1 MSLSDRNNPYN
12 FNDFLEWRRNV
23 DYYRDDLFIQKVIRH
38 YTGGEF
44 EKVDAEARAVSKKVS
59 FRWRDLSERIAQ
71 PEKRP
76 YMMHYDGHHN
86 RIDRIVRPAEIETL
100 EKEVFSEAVFSDKTS
115 PWVKLI
121 KMYLIYQNGEACIA
135 CPLVCTEGLVM
146 LLEKYAESE
155 DTKRILRHC
164 KEGID
169 GNYGIG
175 AQYLSEIQGGSDVP
189 ANLLEAVE
197 EDGVWKLYGT
207 KFFCSATHADYA
219 VITAK
224 PAGSEKVALFVVPSW
239 LPGNKEKEA
248 RNGFTIDRIKWKLGT
263 SELTTGELT
272 FNGAVAY
279 PVGPLDRGVANVVGI
294 VLTYSRLTVGL
305 SAAASMTRAVREA
318 KKYAEFRDAFG
329 TKIDHFPLLYENIS
343 RLEGV
348 AERTTAAAFRLYHDF
363 LSLEGGLKP
372 GLVTDEPEGLRKKR
386 FDVRE
391 LIMLQKITTAWDST
405 DVIHEAMSIFG
416 GHGVMEDFSSLP
428 RLYRDSAVN
437 ELWEGP
443 KNVLLAQLY
452 RDMKRV
458 MDWYSP
464 AEFVRNLLKG
474 SDQAIVEKL
483 AKEITELLNYP
494 DIYNMNP
501 ETVKAWRRW
510 DLFCAELFHAYQDLA
525 LIEVEEG
532 VRRIKAKSKIRQE
545 DLAPLKIEEVV

>member
-1 MSLSDRNNPYN
+1 MSLPDRNNPYN

-23 DYYRDDLFIQKVIRH
+23 DYYRDDVFIQKAVRR
-38 YTGGEF
+38 YAGGDF
-44 EKVDAEARAVSKKVS
+44 ENVDAEARSVSKKAS
-59 FRWRDLSERIAQ
+59 FRWRDLSESIAQ

-76 YMMHYDGHHN
+76 YMTHYDGHHN
-86 RIDRIVRPAEIETL
+86 RIDRIVRPGETEIL
-100 EKEVFSEAVFSDKTS
+100 EREVFSEALFSDTTS
-115 PWVKLI
+115 PWVKFI
-121 KMYLIYQNGEACIA
+121 KMFLIYQNGEACIA
-135 CPLVCTEGLVM
+135 CPLTCTEGLVM
-146 LLEKYAESE
+146 LLEKYADSE
-155 DTKRILRHC
+155 DTKRILYHC

-169 GNYGIG
+169 GDYAIG

-224 PAGSEKVALFVVPSW
+224 PAGSETVALFVFPSW
-239 LPGNKEKEA
+239 LSGNKEREI

-305 SAAASMTRAVREA
+305 SAAAFMTRAVREA

-329 TKIDHFPLLYENIS
+329 TKIDRFPLVYENIS
-343 RLEGV
+343 RLET
-348 AERTTAAAFRLYHDF
+348 AAKRTTAAAFKVYHEF
-363 LSLEGGLKP
+363 LSLGGGLNTS
-372 GLVTDEPEGLRKKR
+372 LAADEPEDLRKKR
-386 FDVRE
+386 FDIRE
-391 LIMLQKITTAWDST
+391 LIMLHKITTAWDST
-405 DVIHEAMSIFG
+405 ECIHEAMAVFG

-443 KNVLLAQLY
+443 RNVLLTQIY
-452 RDMKRV
+452 RDMQRV
-458 MDWYSP
+458 ADWYDP
-464 AEFVRNLLKG
+464 AAFVRNILEG
-474 SDQAIVEKL
+474 ADRAQVEKL
-483 AKEITELLNYP
+483 AKEIKELLRYP
-494 DIYNMNP
+494 DIYGMNP
-501 ETVKAWRRW
+501 GTIEAWRRW
-510 DLFCAELFHAYQDLA
+510 DILCAELFHTYQDIA
-525 LIEVEEG
+525 LFEVEEA
-532 VRRIKAKSKIRQE
+532 V
-545 DLAPLKIEEVV
+545 